1 MKAATPL
8 PALAVFAAASVV
20 GCDVVDAVVDE
31 ADTCTAVEVA
41 RFDPGDGAGYGSDR
55 LPGVVLGPPD
65 GGKTSEGSLDVVSLG
80 VGGEIVLRLGCDVV
94 DGDGV
99 DLVVYENAFVV
110 GSTGRAFA
118 EPAEVAVS
126 DDGVVFHAFPCTPP
140 DGQVALDDGDD
151 GCAGLAPVQA
161 NVDNGLVGVFPDGG
175 GDGFDLRSIGVSAAR
190 FVRLR
195 DLSVAGAAPQ
205 AGFDLDAVSARVRGH
220 EADAAD

>member
-1 MKAATPL
+1 MKAAPTL
-8 PALAVFAAASVV
+8 PAFAMSAVASLFGCDSVDALDEDAAS
-20 GCDVVDAVVDE
+20 CA
-31 ADTCTAVEVA
+31 AVEVV
-41 RFDPGDGAGYGSDR
+41 RFDPGDGAGYGSGR
-55 LPGVVLGPPD
+55 LPDVVLGPPD

-80 VGGEIVLRLGCDVV
+80 VAGEIVLRLGCDVV

-126 DDGVVFHAFPCTPP
+126 DDGVMFHAFPCTPP

-175 GDGFDLRSIGVSAAR
+175 GDGFDLQSIGVSAAR

-205 AGFDLDAVSARVRGH
+205 AGFDLDAVSARVRGYD
-220 EADAAD
+220 ADE